1 MRLHHFRRGLR
12 TGGNLDGLAEVKFTH
27 YGWWL
32 FCPVKLGCLE
42 EEAPF
47 IEPRWPICTPL
58 YYLAWGI
65 QSLVIGLCSL
75 AFEDYEPL
83 WYFKVT
89 GEIPCGEK

>member
-1 MRLHHFRRGLR
+1 MRPHHFGGYLHR
-12 TGGNLDGLAEVKFTH
+12 GGNLDELVKLTH

-32 FCPVKLGCLE
+32 FCPVKLGCLD

-47 IEPRWPICTPL
+47 IAPRWPLCTPL

-65 QSLVIGLCSL
+65 QSLVIGLCSI
-75 AFEDYEPL
+75 AFEDYEPM

-89 GEIPCGEK
+89 GEIPCGEE